1 MEKELQLQP
10 RLQCIASLVPQGARL
25 ADVGTDHGYLPV
37 WLLQHGR
44 IESAIASDINALP
57 LDHARATAREYS
69 VTERMDFRLCPGLAK
84 IKAEECDAIAIAGM
98 GGETIWGILA
108 AAPWTRDGRHTLLL
122 QPQTKIEELRLRLCE
137 NGYAVTREHL
147 VRDKGKL
154 YVVMTVT
161 AGERYTPGAEQLYGG
176 LALEREALYGDYLA
190 HQIARLRRRAE
201 GLRQSGSGEADG
213 FAALADALEA
223 KKGKWEHD
231 NGT

>member
-1 MEKELQLQP
+1 
-10 RLQCIASLVPQGARL
+10 
-25 ADVGTDHGYLPV
+25 
-37 WLLQHGR
+37 
-44 IESAIASDINALP
+44 
-57 LDHARATAREYS
+57 
-69 VTERMDFRLCPGLAK
+69 
-84 IKAEECDAIAIAGM
+84 M

-137 NGYAVTREHL
+137 NGYTVTREHL

>member
-1 MEKELQLQP
+1 MPTL
-10 RLQCIASLVPQGARL
+10 RLYNHKTRYYENAKHKDRSQNTCITPSQRGPEYQAYVKT
-25 ADVGTDHGYLPV
+25 GT
-37 WLLQHGR
+37 
-44 IESAIASDINALP
+44 N
-57 LDHARATAREYS
+57 
-69 VTERMDFRLCPGLAK
+69 
-84 IKAEECDAIAIAGM
+84 
-98 GGETIWGILA
+98 
-108 AAPWTRDGRHTLLL
+108 TRDGRHTLLL

-147 VRDKGKL
+147 VRDQGKL

>member
-1 MEKELQLQP
+1 MTRELSLQP
-10 RLQCIASLVPQGARL
+10 RLALLASLVPQGAVL
-25 ADVGTDHGYLPV
+25 ADVGTDHGYIPV
-37 WLLQHGR
+37 CLRQRGVIDR
-44 IESAIASDINALP
+44 AIASDIGREP
-57 LDHARATAREYS
+57 LEHARRTAEEYG
-69 VTERMDFRLCPGLAK
+69 VGGIDLRLCAGLDA
-84 IKAEECDAIAIAGM
+84 IAPEECDTVLIAGM

-190 HQIARLRRRAE
+190 HQIARLRRRAD
-201 GLRQSGSGEADG
+201 GLRRSDSGEAER